1 VLAHARLSG
10 WRTLSKRQTVRTA
23 SPLLPHNTGD
33 SIHEQVGAFMTLLVP
48 RAPPKTDHIKSSRLR
63 PTAYTNPALQNKSM
77 YEQQKELSQ
86 ALKQYEN
93 RPQPPT
99 MPRADCEERN
109 TSSSEYAK
117 ELIMKAQSLSMTIS
131 KQSKLSKQKLAIRR
145 ARNDFN
151 GMILGDKQHQER
163 IQQLTKELNKQRKD
177 SNASIK
183 RRQDEAIQAIQRKRK
198 DMEEK
203 KKQKSKKANPTREET
218 EKLRMA
224 NERRYLQ
231 LKMEQLQLV
240 KEKTEPSSTTLSKYD
255 KDNFAEY
262 ERQKKEKAEEAH
274 RQMRLRQANHLKKLE
289 DEQRKKS
296 KQERKEKKAKEIWLK
311 NIKKEVML
319 DVKETLEEEQR
330 KKQFR
335 TIYGDTNDNL
345 LWFDVNPKT
354 TPRAPPSRDNGT
366 GDGSVQV
373 RSLNLEIV
381 DFDEKRELYRGGAWN
396 SRIASVL
403 VQEAEEGDPYFGLQ
417 RLIFK
422 EQNWRHGLKRYT
434 SSGIAARNERQKRA
448 SSKKSNAW
456 WTRQKLSESET
467 ASEKIDFSASR
478 NKVQGMYRKSS

>member
-1 VLAHARLSG
+1 
-10 WRTLSKRQTVRTA
+10 VRTA

-255 KDNFAEY
+255 EDNFAEY